1 MTGDKGVTLN
11 FTHPSTAQDDAAKI
25 KGILAS
31 AAAQNRV
38 DKAGPPEVQPRPP
51 ALGAVVEE
59 DRKPV
64 IPSVSGGPSSA
75 SSSTASSSKTAAFA
89 GSSSTTTAQAAAV
102 AKAKGKNLKEDW
114 DLHKRVLVKNPE
126 LAELHYQLVQTG
138 PLTDD
143 EFWEGREV
151 RLSSPVPTLLPF
163 PGRLAETAGPLLR
176 SSFSLRQRPCRHN
189 NVPVDHR
196 V

>member
-1 MTGDKGVTLN
+1 M
-11 FTHPSTAQDDAAKI
+11 
-25 KGILAS
+25 
-31 AAAQNRV
+31 
-38 DKAGPPEVQPRPP
+38 QPRPP

-64 IPSVSGGPSSA
+64 IASASSAGPSTA
-75 SSSTASSSKTAAFA
+75 SSSTASSSKAAAVA
-89 GSSSTTTAQAAAV
+89 GPSSTTTAQAAAA

-151 RLSSPVPTLLPF
+151 RLSFSYP
-163 PGRLAETAGPLLR
+163 LA
-176 SSFSLRQRPCRHN
+176 SSWSIS
-189 NVPVDHR
+189 
-196 V
+196 